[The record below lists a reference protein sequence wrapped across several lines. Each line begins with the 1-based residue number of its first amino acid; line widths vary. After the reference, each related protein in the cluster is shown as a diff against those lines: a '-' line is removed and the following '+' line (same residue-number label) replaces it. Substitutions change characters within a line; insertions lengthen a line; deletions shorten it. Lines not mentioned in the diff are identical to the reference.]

1 MAPALPDSAA
11 QTVSVLCSP
20 PPFETCGEGR
30 NCHGG
35 AQLISV
41 LGVDAAWTDRRPSG
55 VALIRA
61 GLDGLWD
68 CAALAPSYDSFVELA
83 AGNPV
88 RWQEP
93 TTTPGPGPRE
103 LLAAAQRLLGG
114 ERVTVVS
121 VDMPL
126 SRLDITGRREAD
138 NAISRTFGARG
149 CGTHSPSRDRP
160 GKVSTD
166 FHQSLS
172 RLGYGLAVDGPWADS
187 LIEVYPAPA
196 LLCLLGYSYRIPY
209 KVSRTLRYWP
219 DLGRQERAERIIRN
233 FNGIHEGLSKVICG
247 IPPFVPRLPYSGTLS
262 SLKRYEDA
270 LDSLV
275 CAWVGARYL
284 EGRAEA
290 FGDDDAA
297 IWVPTGAGSRAS
309 SRPLKTVI

>member
-1 MAPALPDSAA
+1 M
-11 QTVSVLCSP
+11 T
-20 PPFETCGEGR
+20 
-30 NCHGG
+30 
-35 AQLISV
+35 SV

-61 GLDGLWD
+61 GLDGLWE
-68 CAALAPSYDSFVELA
+68 CVALAPSYDSFVKLA

-88 RWQEP
+88 LWQEP
-93 TTTPGPGPRE
+93 TTTLGSDTQT
-103 LLAAAQRLLGG
+103 LLRSAEGLLGG
-114 ERVTVVS
+114 ARVTVVS

-126 SRLDITGRREAD
+126 SRIDITGRREAD

-149 CGTHSPSRDRP
+149 CGTHSPSRHRP
-160 GKVSTD
+160 GKVSRD

-172 RLGYGLAVDGPWADS
+172 RLGYRLAVNGPRADS

-196 LLCLLGYSYRIPY
+196 LLCLLGCGYRVPY
-209 KVSRTLRYWP
+209 KVARTLRYWP
-219 DLGRQERAERIIRN
+219 DLGRQERAERIIRE
-233 FNGIHEGLSKVICG
+233 FSGIHEGLSEVICG
-247 IPPFVPRLPYSGTLS
+247 IRPFVPQLPYSGTLS

-297 IWVPTGAGSRAS
+297 IWVPTGAGSRVN
-309 SRPLKTVI
+309 SRPLQAVI